1 MNTGEY
7 RIRTDRGD
15 RGCSTS
21 AERLR
26 PHARL
31 APVGGAARRA
41 PDDRRHGG
49 VGHLCLRDT
58 APEVG
63 EGVNSPRAVL
73 GFSRA

>member
-15 RGCSTS
+15 AAAPLRLNGYGPRTSGTGGRG
-21 AERLR
+21 
-26 PHARL
+26 
-31 APVGGAARRA
+31 RA

-49 VGHLCLRDT
+49 AGHLRLHT